1 MVVVEKKQEKFKVQF
16 ACFWLVF
23 LAAASLRVTITSLG
37 PVMNVIA
44 DSLSLSSAIVSFLMT
59 IPVICMGIFALL
71 ASPLSHRFG
80 MERVITLS
88 LLLIGISTITRSYF
102 ESTFFLFFSSFLMGA
117 GIAIAGPLLSG
128 YVKNHFKE
136 KSGIGMIFYT
146 CGISIS
152 GILGTLSSTIL
163 NQNLGW
169 GWANTLQFWAVPIL
183 IVSGIW
189 AAFYLFKRS
198 ANSHGQSGATKSQ
211 LIRPKMPW
219 NKPRAWM
226 LVACFGLQSG
236 LFFTNV
242 AWLLPFL
249 IEKGVT
255 IFHANMLFNISIF
268 NGLIGGFLIPVL
280 VIRLGLKQTSI
291 GASIIVI
298 TCVLILLLGGNNL
311 PLLYITISIYGM
323 LVTSGLFAVAMM
335 LPFNEVDDGNSI
347 ASWTAMMLFGG
358 YCFASFIPTLLGLL
372 YDFTGTYFT
381 VFIGY
386 LVNSVLLGL
395 IFCVFFRKK
404 ADVTVAS

>member
-1 MVVVEKKQEKFKVQF
+1 MVVAESKSENFRVQF

-37 PVMNVIA
+37 PVMNVISE
-44 DSLSLSSAIVSFLMT
+44 SLDLSSAVVSFLMT
-59 IPVICMGIFALL
+59 IPVICMGVFALF
-71 ASPLSHRFG
+71 ATPLSHRFG
-80 MERVITLS
+80 MERIITLS
-88 LLLIGISTITRSYF
+88 LILIGISTITRSYF
-102 ESTFFLFFSSFLMGA
+102 ENTFLLFSSSFLMGA
-117 GIAIAGPLLSG
+117 GIAVAGPLLSG

-136 KSGIGMIFYT
+136 KSGVGMIFYT

-169 GWANTLQFWAVPIL
+169 GWASTLQFWALPIL
-183 IVSGIW
+183 MVSGIW
-189 AAFYLFKRS
+189 AAFYLFKS
-198 ANSHGQSGATKSQ
+198 TGSKGKASSLHQMPK
-211 LIRPKMPW
+211 PKMPW

-249 IEKGVT
+249 LEKGLST
-255 IFHANMLFNISIF
+255 FHANMLFNISIF

-280 VIRLGLKQTSI
+280 VIRVGLKQTSI
-291 GASIIVI
+291 GAAMIVI
-298 TCVLILLLGGNNL
+298 ACVLILLFGSNNL

-335 LPFNEVDDGNSI
+335 LPFNEVDDGNAI

-381 VFIGY
+381 VFTGY
-386 LVNSVLLGL
+386 LLNAILLGL
-395 IFCVFFRKK
+395 IFGIFFRKK
-404 ADVTVAS
+404 RTATCTAP